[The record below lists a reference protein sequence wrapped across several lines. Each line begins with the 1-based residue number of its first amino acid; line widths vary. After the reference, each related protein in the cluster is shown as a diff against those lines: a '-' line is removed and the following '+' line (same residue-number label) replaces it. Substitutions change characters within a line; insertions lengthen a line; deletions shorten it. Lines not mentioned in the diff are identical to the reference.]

1 MVVPSENQL
10 GSTAGKSEKPSV
22 MATSIDDGVLCWSD
36 CLREWS
42 GDEEALSLDY
52 AVQTPSHF
60 TMILYLKFM
69 CTDSNDRVYP

>member
-1 MVVPSENQL
+1 MRTSWDQL
-10 GSTAGKSEKPSV
+10 QVEVKSLLSWPRALMMECSAGV
-22 MATSIDDGVLCWSD
+22 T
-36 CLREWS
+36 LREWS